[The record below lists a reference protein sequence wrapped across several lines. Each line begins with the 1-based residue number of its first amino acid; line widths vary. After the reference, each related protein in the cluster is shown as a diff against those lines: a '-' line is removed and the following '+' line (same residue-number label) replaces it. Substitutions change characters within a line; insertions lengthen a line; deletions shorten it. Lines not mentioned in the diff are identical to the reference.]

1 MNTLIGPSG
10 IKHWNS
16 TWKHHHVPVEFK
28 KRIRVV
34 AISEGTWK
42 RNFSIALDCLPY
54 DLFDHWGSFIPQGQT
69 KRQMASM
76 PYLGCDK
83 MAKEWAKKHGV
94 NITICK
100 NSPYGFS
107 TSFYIFTL

>member
-1 MNTLIGPSG
+1 MNTLIGQAG

-34 AISEGTWK
+34 AIREGTWK
-42 RNFSIALDCLPY
+42 PNFSIALDCLPWNI
-54 DLFDHWGSFIPQGQT
+54 FDHWGSFIPQGQT

-76 PYLGCDK
+76 PYSGGDE
-83 MAKEWAKKHGV
+83 MAKVWAEKHGI
-94 NITICK
+94 NLIISE
-100 NSPYGFS
+100 NSPYGHG
-107 TSFYIFTL
+107 TRIYIFKI